1 MCANIGLSWEAL
13 LDMPPLRLNVLA
25 AAVDRKRTLDKL
37 AIFDGNAALVD
48 EKSLNRLNSEL
59 QETAK

>member
-1 MCANIGLSWEAL
+1 
-13 LDMPPLRLNVLA
+13 MPPLRLNVLA